1 MGRDKILGGRS
12 QEGKGRRGQ
21 LSCLREGDIG
31 ATPWSLLQPGRGFWS
46 GRARLLLPGQPCFA
60 EVPWQWKHP
69 AFYFPSPSPLPSA
82 SGALRSLI
90 EIVKRPITALA
101 SLPRDQSRPWAA
113 ALANNAPVGSARP
126 SRGVEA
132 PGGGERQSP
141 SGQGSQGKQL
151 LELDGAPQ
159 LGCPH
164 PWMQDQGTG
173 DGDARVMLGTVG
185 GWGSWGR

>member
-126 SRGVEA
+126 SEGLGLLGEARDRAPLARDLRGSSSWSWMV
-132 PGGGERQSP
+132 PHSLGVPILGCRIK
-141 SGQGSQGKQL
+141 GQGMGMP
-151 LELDGAPQ
+151 G
-159 LGCPH
+159 
-164 PWMQDQGTG
+164 
-173 DGDARVMLGTVG
+173 
-185 GWGSWGR
+185 